1 MIMRLSLLELGGHF
15 GEEQVPDI
23 LRVLSRFDW
32 ISLLDVSLVALAF
45 YWLLLLLRGTQAV
58 QLLRGIII
66 LVVLVALLSTIR
78 ELRAFGWLVRS
89 AVPALLVSI
98 PVIFQPELRRALE
111 RLGRT
116 SNLLTSPTRE
126 QKMVQAIEGIATASQ
141 ALSERYHG
149 SLIVLERETGLGEY
163 IDTGIG
169 VDAAVTPELLE
180 TIFFPNTALHD
191 GAVIVR
197 GERIVAAAC
206 VLPLIENLSGE
217 RNLGTRHRA
226 ALGVTVGTDAVAVV
240 VSEETGIIS
249 VAHNGR
255 MIRRL
260 DAKRLQKILS
270 AFYESPLRS
279 NWPRWLVLAGRKLGL
294 NKFYVRLRRT

>member
-1 MIMRLSLLELGGHF
+1 M
-15 GEEQVPDI
+15 PDI
-23 LRVLSRFDW
+23 LWVLGRFDRVA
-32 ISLLDVSLVALAF
+32 LLDVLLVTLVF
-45 YWLLLLLRGTQAV
+45 YWLLFLLRGTQAV

-66 LVVLVALLSTIR
+66 LVLLIGLLSTIR

-116 SNLLTSPTRE
+116 GSLLTTPGRE
-126 QKMVQAIEGIATASQ
+126 QKMGQVIEGIAAACQ
-141 ALSERYHG
+141 VLSERRHG
-149 SLIVLERETGLGEY
+149 ALIVLERETGLREY
-163 IDTGIG
+163 IDTGVG
-169 VDAAVTPELLE
+169 MDAAVTPALLE

-191 GAVIVR
+191 GAVIIR
-197 GERIVAAAC
+197 GDRIVAAAC

-226 ALGVTVGTDAVAVV
+226 ALGVTVGTDAVSVV

-249 VAHNGR
+249 IAHNGR

-260 DAKRLQKILS
+260 DLKRLQKILS
-270 AFYESPLRS
+270 AFYEPSLRS

-294 NKFYVRLRRT
+294 NKLYIRLRRT

>member
-1 MIMRLSLLELGGHF
+1 L
-15 GEEQVPDI
+15 PDI
-23 LRVLSRFDW
+23 LWVLGRFDRVA
-32 ISLLDVSLVALAF
+32 LLDVLLVTLVF
-45 YWLLLLLRGTQAV
+45 YWLLFLLRGTQAV

-66 LVVLVALLSTIR
+66 LVLLIGLLSTIR

-116 SNLLTSPTRE
+116 GSLLTTPGRE
-126 QKMVQAIEGIATASQ
+126 QKMGQVIEGIAAACQ
-141 ALSERYHG
+141 VLSERRHG
-149 SLIVLERETGLGEY
+149 ALIVLERETGLREY
-163 IDTGIG
+163 IDTGVG
-169 VDAAVTPELLE
+169 MDAAVTPALLE

-191 GAVIVR
+191 GAVIIR
-197 GERIVAAAC
+197 GDRIVAAAC

-226 ALGVTVGTDAVAVV
+226 ALGVTVGTDAVSVV

-249 VAHNGR
+249 IAHNGR

-260 DAKRLQKILS
+260 DLKRLQKILS
-270 AFYESPLRS
+270 AFYEPSLRS

-294 NKFYVRLRRT
+294 NKLYIRLRRT